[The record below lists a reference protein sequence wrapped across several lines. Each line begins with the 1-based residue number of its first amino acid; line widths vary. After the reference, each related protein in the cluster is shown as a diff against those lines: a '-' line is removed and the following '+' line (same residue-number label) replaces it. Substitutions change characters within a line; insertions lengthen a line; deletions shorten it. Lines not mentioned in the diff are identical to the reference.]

1 MTQALPKAIAF
12 EDFLEW
18 KPEIGRYELHNGVI
32 QIFKIGVV
40 SEQQQQN
47 ES

>member
-1 MTQALPKAIAF
+1 MTQALPKAIAL

-18 KPEIGRYELHNGVI
+18 KLEIGRYKLHNGVI
-32 QIFKIGVV
+32 QIFKIGVL
-40 SEQQQQN
+40 SEQQQN

>member
-1 MTQALPKAIAF
+1 MTQALPKAIAL

-18 KPEIGRYELHNGVI
+18 KPQIGRYELHNGVI
-32 QIFKIGVV
+32 QIFKMGVL
-40 SEQQQQN
+40 SEQQQN

>member
-18 KPEIGRYELHNGVI
+18 KPEIGRYKLHNGVI
-32 QIFKIGVV
+32 QIFKIGVL
-40 SEQQQQN
+40 SEQQQQY